1 MKFDHFPSRLVLS
14 AGVAVSLGLS
24 YVTLSAQDM
33 PQLGAAPGAAQ
44 PASPAPAAQPSA
56 DSSAASNPIFALA
69 QAQEA
74 TADSQSAPAPAT
86 PPSAAAPASPPAA
99 AEPSAQAA
107 APTPEAPAAPRLTQA
122 ELAQLLAP
130 IALYPDQLLGQIL
143 MASTYPVQI
152 VEAARWV
159 AEPAHRRLKGQAL
172 TTAASDRNWDPSVV
186 ALLPFPHVLE
196 LMSSRIEWTEK
207 LGTAFVAEQ
216 SDVMNAV
223 QQLRQ
228 QAVDAG
234 NFKSGPQCRCVVER
248 SNNYITVAS
257 ANPGVIY
264 PPVYNPVAI
273 YGAWP
278 YPAYPPYLFPVPVGF
293 AFEPGFF
300 IGFGY
305 GVDIAFYQPWWSW
318 WGFNWGGGNIIVNNT
333 NFTVIAG
340 GRGRFDGG
348 VWTSR
353 SNVASS
359 VTTNRVSSSTTR
371 VATNTTAAGSLATRS
386 GTRGTAAGAATT
398 SGRTA
403 GTTSGRTVGSRTA
416 VSGRTASSR
425 TALTHGS
432 RLGRT
437 AYKGGATARAT
448 TSHRG
453 VWGGGRGGRFGSAA
467 PMRGSIRGGGSV
479 HMAANGGFGHG
490 GGFARGGGGFARGG
504 GGAVHMAAGGG
515 GSGKRR

>member
-1 MKFDHFPSRLVLS
+1 MKFDHLSTRLVLS
-14 AGVAVSLGLS
+14 AGVAVSLCLS
-24 YVTLSAQDM
+24 YVTLVASSAQDM
-33 PQLGAAPGAAQ
+33 PSASATLQPATQGSSTAPTDGPANPAAGSSQAAAQ
-44 PASPAPAAQPSA
+44 S
-56 DSSAASNPIFALA
+56 
-69 QAQEA
+69 
-74 TADSQSAPAPAT
+74 T
-86 PPSAAAPASPPAA
+86 PSAAPTTPPADVAPGTPAAPAN
-99 AEPSAQAA
+99 EGAQAA
-107 APTPEAPAAPRLTQA
+107 APAAPASPRLTQA

-159 AEPAHRRLKGQAL
+159 AEPTHRRLKGRAL
-172 TTAASDRNWDPSVV
+172 TDAASDRQWDPSVV

-228 QAVDAG
+228 QAVNAG

-248 SNNYITVAS
+248 KNNYITVAS
-257 ANPGVIY
+257 ANPEVIY

-293 AFEPGFF
+293 AFQPGFF

-305 GVDIAFYQPWWSW
+305 GVDIAFFRPWWGW

-340 GRGRFDGG
+340 GRGGFAGG
-348 VWTSR
+348 VWTSH
-353 SNVASS
+353 SSFASS
-359 VTTNRVSSSTTR
+359 VTNTRVSSSTTR
-371 VATNTTAAGSLATRS
+371 VATNTTTSGSVATHA
-386 GTRGTAAGAATT
+386 GTRGTVAGAATT

-403 GTTSGRTVGSRTA
+403 ASRTA
-416 VSGRTASSR
+416 MSGHAASTSR
-425 TALTHGS
+425 SAMTHAS
-432 RLGRT
+432 RWSGHAGFR
-437 AYKGGATARAT
+437 GGATGRSSISGHGA
-448 TSHRG
+448 
-453 VWGGGRGGRFGSAA
+453 WGGGHGGRFGSAA
-467 PMRGSIRGGGSV
+467 GMRGSIRGGGSV
-479 HMAANGGFGHG
+479 HMAGGGAFGHGGGFAHGGGGFGHG
-490 GGFARGGGGFARGG
+490 GGP
-504 GGAVHMAAGGG
+504 VHMAAGGG
-515 GSGKRR
+515 GGGGRHH